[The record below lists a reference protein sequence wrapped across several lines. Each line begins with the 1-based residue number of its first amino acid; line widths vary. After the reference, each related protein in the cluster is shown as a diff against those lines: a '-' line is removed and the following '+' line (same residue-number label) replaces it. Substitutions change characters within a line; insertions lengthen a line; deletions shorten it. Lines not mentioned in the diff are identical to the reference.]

1 MKNTMKKI
9 GVLLIALIVLASCGS
24 ESKDD
29 RLTKLENLK
38 QQREELTAEINAL
51 EADLIA
57 EGIIVKDKSIS
68 VKIQEV
74 DTVEFNSYL
83 EIQGTVDGEENVI
96 ATGKTMGVA
105 NGVYVKEGQQVYAG
119 QVLASMDASVLQQ
132 SLAELQNQ
140 YDFLVDIYNRQ
151 KSLWEQ
157 NIGSEMQY
165 LQAKN
170 NMESM
175 DKRIATVKQQIAMNY
190 ITSPIN
196 GRVEE
201 VNLKVGSSVSPGV
214 PAFRVVNFSKVKVE
228 AEVSEAYTDN
238 IKVGNTVLIEFPDLS
253 LETEA
258 KLDFVGKYINP
269 NNRSFQV
276 ECKLTPEKGME
287 FRANMM
293 AVMKINNY
301 SNPKAIVIPLNVI
314 QSSSKGDYVFVVVSK
329 DKKQFV
335 ETRYVEKGEIYKG
348 NVEVVDGLKEG
359 DQVVTQGFNNLKDGS
374 QIKIIE

>member
-1 MKNTMKKI
+1 MKKI
-9 GVLLIALIVLASCGS
+9 GVLLIALVVLASCGS

-29 RLTKLENLK
+29 RLTKLENLR
-38 QQREELTAEINAL
+38 QQREDLTAEINAL

-68 VKIQEV
+68 VKVQEV

-276 ECKLTPEKGME
+276 ECKLAPEKGME
-287 FRANMM
+287 YRANMM

-314 QSSSKGDYVFVVVSK
+314 LSSSKGDYVFVVVSK

-335 ETRYVEKGEIYKG
+335 ETRYVKKGEIYKG
-348 NVEVVDGLKEG
+348 NVEIVEGLEKG
-359 DQVVTQGFNNLKDGS
+359 DKVVTQGFNNLKDGS

>member
-1 MKNTMKKI
+1 MKKI
-9 GVLLIALIVLASCGS
+9 GVLLIALVVLASCGS

-38 QQREELTAEINAL
+38 QQREDLTAEINAL

-68 VKIQEV
+68 VKVQEV

-175 DKRIATVKQQIAMNY
+175 DKRIGTVKQQIAMNY

-201 VNLKVGSSVSPGV
+201 VNLKVGSSVSPGI

-276 ECKLTPEKGME
+276 ECKLAPEKGME
-287 FRANMM
+287 YRANMM

-314 QSSSKGDYVFVVVSK
+314 LSSSKGDYVFVVVSK

-335 ETRYVEKGEIYKG
+335 ETRYVKKGEIYKG
-348 NVEVVDGLKEG
+348 NVEIVEGLEKG
-359 DQVVTQGFNNLKDGS
+359 DKVVTQGFNNLKDGS

>member
-1 MKNTMKKI
+1 MKKI
-9 GVLLIALIVLASCGS
+9 GVLLIALVVLASCGG

-29 RLTKLENLK
+29 RLSKLEKLK
-38 QQREELTAEINAL
+38 KEREEITAEINAL
-51 EADLIA
+51 EAEMIA

-83 EIQGTVDGEENVI
+83 EIQGKVDGDENVI

-132 SLAELQNQ
+132 SLAELENQ

-201 VNLKVGSSVSPGV
+201 VNIKVGSSVSPGI
-214 PAFRVVNFSKVKVE
+214 PAFRIVNFSKVKVE
-228 AEVSEAYTDN
+228 AEVSEAYTNN
-238 IKVGNTVLIEFPDLS
+238 IKVGNMVLIEFPDLN

-287 FRANMM
+287 YRANMM

-301 SNPKAIVIPLNVI
+301 TNSKAIVIPLNVI
-314 QSSSKGDYVFVVVSK
+314 QSSAKGDYVFVVANK

-335 ETRYVEKGEIYKG
+335 ETRYVKKGEIYNG
-348 NVEVVDGLKEG
+348 NVEIVDGLKKG
-359 DQVVTQGFNNLKDGS
+359 DKVVTQGFNSLKDGS